1 MRFLLASERG
11 HGLRFRNLQLEVGQC
26 MLSVCR
32 AHTSIVA
39 SVLPR
44 ARPDSDHQMAR
55 RRGRRRLPVPVAGA
69 IIIMMIRVTGI
80 AAAAA
85 SHCAIQV
92 RRRRA
97 DPDRDSDSESGRD
110 SESERAQA
118 PTVALSGSA
127 APAGLRPPARLLP
140 GSAGGPLQWR
150 QAGGPDPGRP

>member
-1 MRFLLASERG
+1 MSAVTVFVFVTFNLKLA
-11 HGLRFRNLQLEVGQC
+11 
-26 MLSVCR
+26 SVCR

-55 RRGRRRLPVPVAGA
+55 PRRRGRRRLPVPLAVAGA
-69 IIIMMIRVTGI
+69 MIIIMMIRVTGI

-85 SHCAIQV
+85 SHCAI
-92 RRRRA
+92 RRRRG

-110 SESERAQA
+110 SERA

-140 GSAGGPLQWR
+140 GSASAGGPLQWR
-150 QAGGPDPGRP
+150 QAGGPDPGRLPG

>member
-1 MRFLLASERG
+1 VSAVTVFVFVTFNLKLA
-11 HGLRFRNLQLEVGQC
+11 
-26 MLSVCR
+26 SVCR

-85 SHCAIQV
+85 SHCDI

-110 SESERAQA
+110 SERA

-127 APAGLRPPARLLP
+127 APAGLSLRPPARLLP

-150 QAGGPDPGRP
+150 QAGGPDPGRLPG